1 MQLHCQRGSLQGL
14 EVEIF
19 RLVSFGATLEQWVQW
34 LKGPL
39 MHVASSGAELVDALH
54 TAAGASPRD
63 GWKSYSH
70 PYPQRACLQGFE
82 CEIFKLVSAGQALE
96 EWAGWLRVPLEHAA
110 ARGNLELVD
119 ALLGAGG
126 DGAAGW
132 RGCRGRT
139 LLDAAALGGD
149 ANVVSA
155 FVGAGAGPDVNVV
168 SVSSKRSALY
178 TATYC
183 GHEAAARRLI
193 QAGADVNFHD
203 PMDQCSVLF
212 RAVEGGLEQLV
223 LDLLF
228 HGAVVDAPLG
238 KESEGY
244 SVVHI
249 AAYFGLDRALSA
261 LLLNGADK
269 DAQGNDGVTP
279 LMIAAARGHLSIVG
293 SLLAAGANMDTADA
307 PLCAATIEGHLPI
320 VESLLAAG
328 ADVNIRSATS
338 RSTALHCAAELGHD
352 RILSALLEGGA
363 DKDAVDQ
370 KGDTPLIKAVCYR
383 HFRVMEVLLAA
394 GADLTIHNDEGRTPL
409 HYAVYRQDGEMV
421 LALLRGGAAV
431 DAVDEMGDSPLH
443 AAAGQRD
450 LTVVE
455 ILVASGADASIRSNT
470 GETPLHVAA
479 TYGSHEVVSTLL
491 DRGVEIDVV
500 RSDGYSALMC
510 AAIWRKPPA
519 IGEALI
525 AAGADVNLRSTSSG
539 RAALHHAAGNGSD
552 ALVRAL
558 LQSGAD
564 KDIRTNN
571 GTTPVMTAAAR
582 GQLIVFDTLLGAGA
596 DLHLR
601 CTSDGSSLLHHAAGG
616 GNAEIVS
623 VALRHGAYV
632 DALDRRGRS
641 PLAWA
646 AKKGRVLAV
655 ECLLAAG
662 ADLHVRSGYDGSV
675 SLHHAAKGGH
685 ERTLAALLFC
695 GADKDALD
703 DAGMSS
709 LMWAA
714 KAGHQGEALLAAG
727 GVDLG
732 VRGSEF
738 PFYNALQWAAS
749 TGKAQVVEAIV
760 GRGANVNDYC
770 GRTGRTALHV
780 AAKGGHAGAAEAL
793 IEAGANLEQ
802 KMQDN
807 ATALLCAASSG
818 SLKIMEVL
826 LEHGAEMS
834 VRSDLG
840 DTPLHRLCRNPGRGF
855 EAAASL
861 LLQHGADE
869 TVRNKRG
876 QIPLDIVN
884 AVEASQAWDETRV
897 CNAEEIEGVRLL
909 FARAPGN
916 RAWRRRCWLVMLRSG
931 EGDAA
936 SGCAGVEG
944 NGGAD
949 REEGLSGAVSML
961 LGLASEDLFRRTV
974 AFL

>member
-14 EVEIF
+14 EIEIF

-39 MHVASSGAELVDALH
+39 MHVAGSGAELVDALH

-82 CEIFKLVSAGQALE
+82 CEIFRLVSAGQALE

-203 PMDQCSVLF
+203 PMEQCSVLA

-238 KESEGY
+238 KENEGY

-269 DAQGNDGVTP
+269 DAQGNDGGTP
-279 LMIAAARGHLSIVG
+279 LMMAAARGHLSIVG

-307 PLCAATIEGHLPI
+307 PLCVATIEGHLPI

-338 RSTALHCAAELGHD
+338 RWTALHYASRSTALHCAAKLGHD

-370 KGDTPLIKAVCYR
+370 DGLSPLSLAAMKGHLPIVQALLGAGCDVNIRDTCGRTALHVAAVRGHDEVLSILLTNGADKDAVDQNGDTPLIK
-383 HFRVMEVLLAA
+383 
-394 GADLTIHNDEGRTPL
+394 
-409 HYAVYRQDGEMV
+409 
-421 LALLRGGAAV
+421 
-431 DAVDEMGDSPLH
+431 S
-443 AAAGQRD
+443 
-450 LTVVE
+450 
-455 ILVASGADASIRSNT
+455 
-470 GETPLHVAA
+470 
-479 TYGSHEVVSTLL
+479 
-491 DRGVEIDVV
+491 
-500 RSDGYSALMC
+500 

-564 KDIRTNN
+564 KDVRTNN

-582 GQLIVFDTLLGAGA
+582 GELIVFDTLLGAGA
-596 DLHLR
+596 DLNLR

-623 VALRHGAYV
+623 VALRHGADV

-685 ERTLAALLFC
+685 EGTLAALLFC

-732 VRGSEF
+732 VCGSEF

-770 GRTGRTALHV
+770 GRTGETALHV
-780 AAKGGHAGAAEAL
+780 AAKGGHWGAAETL
-793 IEAGANLEQ
+793 IKAGANLEQ
-802 KMQDN
+802 KTQDN
-807 ATALLCAASSG
+807 ATALLCAASAG

-826 LEHGAEMS
+826 LEHGAEVS

-840 DTPLHRLCRNPGRGF
+840 DMPLHRLCRNPGRGF

-884 AVEASQAWDETRV
+884 AVEAIHEAWGGTRV
-897 CNAEEIEGVRLL
+897 CTAEEIEGVRLL

-944 NGGAD
+944 NEGAD